1 MFELTVVT
9 LRYFKVNHTLR
20 DSTVNHGLLHFKVNQ
35 GLSDSTVNH
44 SLRYFT
50 VGHCLCLRKEAVWTK
65 E

>member
-1 MFELTVVT
+1 MFDFTVVT
-9 LRYFKVNHTLR
+9 LRYSTVNHSLRYFKVNHTLN
-20 DSTVNHGLLHFKVNQ
+20 DSTV
-35 GLSDSTVNH
+35 DH